1 MRILTIVI
9 LALLILS
16 CEKQPVTFEP
26 DTKVSQSIPAG
37 QIGPQINTLFTSWR
51 EFENYKDPYPQPI
64 SIIERHYKNQLDN
77 GLFGLPM
84 GVMTY
89 FGNYTSDPEKWAAYK
104 SITFSFTF
112 VTTGVL
118 DDFSFVIEM
127 WHYDRHDTTGHIW
140 TPISRGKWIRLG
152 PNNSSHVFAT
162 FYPDSDLYEGYTY
175 RDMNCMSILYFTY
188 WGPNSETNLIY
199 SAYVSELL
207 VTAEQRQDV
216 QGKGE

>member
-1 MRILTIVI
+1 MRVLLFLTLIT
-9 LALLILS
+9 LILS
-16 CEKQPVTFEP
+16 CSEQPLMYEP
-26 DTKVSQSIPAG
+26 QTRVQQGVPSA
-37 QIGPQINTLFTSWR
+37 QIGPQIDTLYTSWK
-51 EFENYKDPYPQPI
+51 EFENYKEPYPQPV

-84 GVMTY
+84 GEMTY

-127 WHYDRHDTTGHIW
+127 FHYDRHDTTGHMW

-152 PNNSSHVFAT
+152 PNDSSHVFST
-162 FYPDSDLYEGYTY
+162 FYPDSNLYAGYTY
-175 RDMNCMSILYFTY
+175 RDMNCMSILYFTN
-188 WGPNSETNLIY
+188 WGPDSETNLIY

-207 VTAEQRQDV
+207 VTAERRQDIPNRD
-216 QGKGE
+216 